1 MSGCALNEKEFF
13 SCCQLLLQQSEHLRD
28 GWSWEAVQGSE
39 EGYLR
44 KTVLRSVLADCYDA
58 QKQKETASVSPI
70 FAHPIQELQQ
80 QERTQPVVAT
90 RFHSAGITGDD
101 GDEDDAVCVLSE
113 VSSHVLQYEYHI
125 LYSCSYSAPVLYFRA
140 FTLEGRSLM
149 LEDVWSSVHPN
160 FRHCLQNSPLTA
172 ITQQEHPLLGQP
184 FFMLHPCRT
193 EEFMRPVLQ
202 EAQEEPRPVNYV
214 LLWLSVV
221 GPVVGLEVPLKY
233 CTQLHP
239 SSLSSSEPD

>member
-44 KTVLRSVLADCYDA
+44 KTVLRSVVADCCD
-58 QKQKETASVSPI
+58 
-70 FAHPIQELQQ
+70 Q

-90 RFHSAGITGDD
+90 RFHSDGITGDG

-113 VSSHVLQYEYHI
+113 GSSHVLQYEYHI

-202 EAQEEPRPVNYV
+202 EAQEQPRPVNYV

-221 GPVVGLEVPLKY
+221 GPVVGLDVPLKY

-239 SSLSSSEPD
+239 SSPSSSEPD

>member
-1 MSGCALNEKEFF
+1 MSVCALNEKEFL

-44 KTVLRSVLADCYDA
+44 KTVLRSVVADCCDA
-58 QKQKETASVSPI
+58 QKQEAAS
-70 FAHPIQELQQ
+70 
-80 QERTQPVVAT
+80 PVAAT
-90 RFHSAGITGDD
+90 RLHPDGITGDG

-113 VSSHVLQYEYHI
+113 GSRHVLQYEYHI

-140 FTLEGRSLM
+140 FTLEGRSVM

-160 FRHCLQNSPLTA
+160 FRRCLQNSPLTA

-193 EEFMRPVLQ
+193 EEFLRPVLT
-202 EAQEEPRPVNYV
+202 VN
-214 LLWLSVV
+214 
-221 GPVVGLEVPLKY
+221 PL
-233 CTQLHP
+233 
-239 SSLSSSEPD
+239 

>member
-1 MSGCALNEKEFF
+1 MTESGRNCRKTDVAVSYGTLRGVLCLMSGCALNEKEFF

-28 GWSWEAVQGSE
+28 GWSWEAVQDSE

-44 KTVLRSVLADCYDA
+44 KTVLRSVVADCYDA

-80 QERTQPVVAT
+80 QERMQPVVAT
-90 RFHSAGITGDD
+90 RFHSDGITGDG

-113 VSSHVLQYEYHI
+113 GSSHVLQYEYHI

-202 EAQEEPRPVNYV
+202 EAQEQP
-214 LLWLSVV
+214 SV
-221 GPVVGLEVPLKY
+221 
-233 CTQLHP
+233 
-239 SSLSSSEPD
+239 

>member
-44 KTVLRSVLADCYDA
+44 KTVLRSVVADCCDA
-58 QKQKETASVSPI
+58 QKQKEAAS
-70 FAHPIQELQQ
+70 Q
-80 QERTQPVVAT
+80 QERTQVKLEQ
-90 RFHSAGITGDD
+90 RDG
-101 GDEDDAVCVLSE
+101 GDEDDAVCMLSE
-113 VSSHVLQYEYHI
+113 GSSHVLQYEYHI

-202 EAQEEPRPVNYV
+202 EAQEQPRPVNYV

-221 GPVVGLEVPLKY
+221 GPVVGLDVPLKY

-239 SSLSSSEPD
+239 SSPSSSEPD

>member
-1 MSGCALNEKEFF
+1 MSVCALNEKQFL

-44 KTVLRSVLADCYDA
+44 KTVLRSVVADCCDA
-58 QKQKETASVSPI
+58 QKQEAASVSPI
-70 FAHPIQELQQ
+70 LAPSIQELQQ

-90 RFHSAGITGDD
+90 RLHPDSITGDG
-101 GDEDDAVCVLSE
+101 GDEDDAVCALSE
-113 VSSHVLQYEYHI
+113 GSSHVLQYEYHI

-140 FTLEGRSLM
+140 FTLEGRSVT

-160 FRHCLQNSPLTA
+160 FRRCLQNSPLTA

-193 EEFMRPVLQ
+193 EEFLRPVLQ
-202 EAQEEPRPVNYV
+202 EEQPRPVNYV

-221 GPVVGLEVPLKY
+221 GPVVGLDVPLKY

-239 SSLSSSEPD
+239 SSRSSSEPD